1 MPIKHTDF
9 VIQGMFRDMSEH
21 GFDSKFAY
29 ENQNLRITAEPNSS
43 STHTGDMYALTNE
56 KGNKYVP
63 IWGLDSTGHNRMNG
77 DKQIFNDTGD
87 MWGVPVGQALLN
99 DKWVVFMIDRD
110 KDIFIDGVEREIED
124 FPIQITQIQNL
135 KVDSNDRIY
144 KLWFNNDKM
153 YGTLLYEGHL
163 NLSSNFP
170 LETLPYYENS
180 QIQKVY
186 WTDGLNQPRYIN
198 IEATDEEKAK
208 WTDTSF
214 DFVST
219 IELLNHK
226 VTITENTTGG
236 MFPAGVIQWYFTYGK
251 QFGPESNIFTQT
263 GLYELKHPT
272 RGAAPDEYTT
282 QSFTIKLTGLD
293 YEHFDSVNIYSVIRT
308 SINGVP
314 NCKLVANIKL
324 SGTSFEYVDTN
335 LTGEAIDP
343 TSLFYKGG
351 EPITAYT
358 FEQKENTLFLGN
370 YSITR
375 PYISSQIKDS
385 LRSFAFY
392 GNANT
397 IDPSGRYLK
406 TTKGTGFK
414 FTNGSEW
421 GNKVSNFLIEN
432 VTNSTLKK
440 KNNTTS
446 KVVSRDYDSSTAQ
459 KLTDVPYTGNVSYFK
474 NYNIYRVGI
483 QFQHYTG
490 KWSEVVWLGDY
501 KCTDDYRRLID
512 DSETWFL
519 GYFEANTIGYLN
531 LNSVKSVI
539 ESLIHAGYRMV
550 RPVIIYPTISEKTV
564 LGQGVLCN
572 TVRPSVDANTVYP
585 DYFFRPVRK
594 PNVDISTYA
603 ANTYST
609 ESVFVQGYRPP
620 FESYGQIWKTATGG
634 HVMNNLINSINDL
647 SENHFIQDGTVVD
660 IYSSDIEFDDAI
672 KVYNLDN
679 ITLKKHGEIN
689 IYNQKC
695 SVEIQTSTIAKANIG
710 VNRWYSNIR
719 KKGFFSTWTGRQSIY
734 YDWELN
740 YGIPGGYGRDNNSA
754 FGYHYASKDE
764 MYLPTSYYPNK
775 FLLSGSNIYIS
786 GCKHYT
792 GGYVWN
798 DFIRN
803 LGTRHDE
810 NLDMDVP
817 SKPAVFM
824 ANSYNYIFPVF
835 LWQPSGSICYDKD
848 SEASSV
854 LKSNK
859 TLNYFTSNQYLGD
872 TRDYTDS
879 TQTIQAEC
887 KFVDTFDTKK
897 LFSSGDNVLLYKS
910 NVDTS
915 FLHGDDYYA
924 YTLKCWDFHSGTIT
938 DWNKYN
944 IFAGCNITNEVFGP
958 NLTLENGTNTI
969 GAKNHL
975 EEGFTVDGIKSI
987 YRYYDADVVMSK
999 VGFYKWAKNSDSAD
1013 SPEPEEDTFHWLQDS
1028 IKIEP
1033 ENEFSNTYT
1042 FVTQVKY
1049 KTVPHIISVLTEY
1062 IWDSSWK
1069 QTYGNFPDKYLGN
1082 GFFNNKMVGQNA
1094 VGLPIVDIMQDVELS
1109 TIYGGYSEAVLQ
1121 RCSFLPCG
1129 DTVSI
1134 CHWAYNSE
1142 TQEDELVPNTNIEI
1156 VWDKGD
1162 IHRQHYECL
1171 KTYPYTLEDENS
1183 VTEVLD
1189 VELETYYNLNGRYDT
1204 WKGNP
1209 QLSTMPSNFN
1219 LMNPVYNQQDNFMVY
1234 HGLDLSKFSVSNF
1247 PNSFTWTLTKNAGDE
1262 IDKWT
1267 QITLANTLDVDMN
1280 RGQITK
1286 IIGLQ
1291 DNLLCFQP
1299 KGISQILYNERE
1311 QISTASGVPIEIG
1324 NSGKVNGTRYL
1335 SILAGCNNKWS
1346 MCKSEKGLYWV
1357 DDVNK
1362 QILNFTT
1369 QVTNLS
1375 DALGFHSWINDMAS
1389 LNIWTP
1395 LGFYNFVSYFDP
1407 YNEDV
1412 VFYYKNN
1419 ALSFSEQLNCFDT
1432 FLPYRFVP
1440 YYMPFHNSAF
1450 TLSDRDSDG
1459 KDTYRVWEHHKGNYN
1474 YFYVHDRCTYE
1485 AGYVH
1490 LKGRYDNENNPTDYG
1505 YEPYWT
1511 TLLVNPDMP
1520 YDKVFNN
1527 MDMRTDMWAKGTSG
1541 NYDKLL
1547 EETFSHIEVWNEF
1560 QWNKSQLIQRTDIPK
1575 LHLPKQH
1582 SILKKKFRVWYTN
1595 IPRDIT
1601 EPKDYIYEGIG
1612 QEIPTRGGIPTNRYY
1627 NRDRIRNTW
1636 MYMKLSKELI
1646 NNDPVIEY
1654 PYISDNK
1661 HNIHHIGVSYFI

>member
-9 VIQGMFRDMSEH
+9 VIQGMFRDTSEH
-21 GFDSKFAY
+21 AFDSKFAY
-29 ENQNLRITAEPNSS
+29 ENQNLRITADPNSS
-43 STHTGDMYALTNE
+43 SEHTSNMYALTNE

-63 IWGLDSTGHNRMNG
+63 IWGLDSTGHNRMYG
-77 DKQIFNDTGD
+77 DTHIFNDSGD

-99 DKWVVFMIDRD
+99 DKWVVFMVDRD
-110 KDIFIDGVEREIED
+110 KDVFIDGVEREIED
-124 FPIQITQIQNL
+124 LPIQNTQINNL

-153 YGTLLYEGHL
+153 YGDLLYEGHL
-163 NLSSNFP
+163 NLSTNFP
-170 LETLPYYENS
+170 LETLPYYENE

-186 WTDGLNQPRYIN
+186 WTDGLNQPRFIN

-236 MFPAGVIQWYFTYGK
+236 MFPAGVVQWYFTYGK

-263 GLYELKHPT
+263 GLYELKHPD

-335 LTGEAIDP
+335 LTGEAVDP

-370 YSITR
+370 YNITR
-375 PYISSQIKDS
+375 PYISNQIKDS

-392 GNANT
+392 GYANT
-397 IDPSGRYLK
+397 KDPSGRYLK
-406 TTKGTGFK
+406 TTKGTSFK
-414 FTNGSEW
+414 FTNGVDIVGRKELSL
-421 GNKVSNFLIEN
+421 FTN
-432 VTNSTLKK
+432 VTPHTIGFELEPKGTIIDDFVVDDDIREDFIHP
-440 KNNTTS
+440 NTAT
-446 KVVSRDYDSSTAQ
+446 
-459 KLTDVPYTGNVSYFK
+459 YFK
-474 NYNIYRVGI
+474 KDNYYRVGI

-490 KWSEVVWLGDY
+490 RWSEVVWLGDY
-501 KCTDDYRRLID
+501 LCTDSLDYLV
-512 DSETWFL
+512 DSNIEDHL
-519 GYFEANTIGYLN
+519 NVYIRPLGYLN
-531 LNSVKSVI
+531 LNSVKSII

-550 RPVIIYPTISEKTV
+550 RPVIIYPNISEKV
-564 LGQGVLCN
+564 FLGQGVLCN
-572 TVRPSVDANTVYP
+572 TLRSSIDTHTVYP
-585 DYFFRPVRK
+585 DYFFR
-594 PNVDISTYA
+594 NVAKSNVQIGTFSAGTYCQ
-603 ANTYST
+603 
-609 ESVFVQGYRPP
+609 ECVFRQGYMPV
-620 FESYGQIWKTATGG
+620 FESYGQNFLIEGEGITGPLSYNA
-634 HVMNNLINSINDL
+634 VNDL
-647 SENHFIQDGTVVD
+647 SEVCFIQDGSVVD
-660 IYSSDIEFDDAI
+660 IYSPDAEFDDAL
-672 KVYNLDN
+672 KVYSLENVRLS
-679 ITLKKHGEIN
+679 KRGELEI
-689 IYNQKC
+689 Q
-695 SVEIQTSTIAKANIG
+695 SQHTDVQIQTSTIAEASIG
-710 VNRWYSNIR
+710 VYDWDTPAQKSNFFR
-719 KKGFFSTWTGRQSIY
+719 TWDSTTYYEWEGGDKKAPKGF
-734 YDWELN
+734 
-740 YGIPGGYGRDNNSA
+740 GRDVDGDK
-754 FGYHYASKDE
+754 GYDDVTHTNR
-764 MYLPTSYYPNK
+764 YLPKTFYPK
-775 FLLSGSNIYIS
+775 KLLWNGINT
-786 GCKHYT
+786 GTQHYT
-792 GGYVWN
+792 GGYVWA
-798 DFIRN
+798 DFLRN
-803 LGTRHDE
+803 TSERHDDT
-810 NLDMDVP
+810 LGIDVP
-817 SKPAVFM
+817 TKEAVWM
-824 ANSYNYIFPVF
+824 THSYSFIYPVF
-835 LWQPSGSICYDKD
+835 VWQPSGSICYDKKKD
-848 SEASSV
+848 GSSI

-859 TLNYFTSNQYLGD
+859 TLNFFNSSFYNTEVNQTYNAKCIIMD
-872 TRDYTDS
+872 TFS
-879 TQTIQAEC
+879 TEKLFDTTIY
-887 KFVDTFDTKK
+887 KSHVDTSLVHGDAYIAYADALWGGEADWRATNLFAGYTSWKKRFSYNMTAPSGTLSDKNNYDTLGLTSLPK
-897 LFSSGDNVLLYKS
+897 LTSIYERNSGLVPWKGNTDEEDYFPWIGDVRIDSGDNVHTA
-910 NVDTS
+910 N
-915 FLHGDDYYA
+915 
-924 YTLKCWDFHSGTIT
+924 
-938 DWNKYN
+938 
-944 IFAGCNITNEVFGP
+944 
-958 NLTLENGTNTI
+958 
-969 GAKNHL
+969 
-975 EEGFTVDGIKSI
+975 
-987 YRYYDADVVMSK
+987 
-999 VGFYKWAKNSDSAD
+999 
-1013 SPEPEEDTFHWLQDS
+1013 
-1028 IKIEP
+1028 
-1033 ENEFSNTYT
+1033 T
-1042 FVTQVKY
+1042 FVTSVKY
-1049 KTVPHIISVLTEY
+1049 KTVPHITAILSE
-1062 IWDSSWK
+1062 WDWNDGEHRLSND
-1069 QTYGNFPDKYLGN
+1069 TPDNYLGDSRFPTIN
-1082 GFFNNKMVGQNA
+1082 GTSKIPV
-1094 VGLPIVDIMQDVELS
+1094 VDIMQDVELS
-1109 TIYGGYSEAVLQ
+1109 TIFGGYSDAIIQ
-1121 RCSFLPCG
+1121 RNNFLPCG
-1129 DTVSI
+1129 DTIPI
-1134 CHWAYNSE
+1134 CHYEYNQE
-1142 TQEDELVPNTNIEI
+1142 TEKMELVPNTKIEI
-1156 VWDKGD
+1156 IWDKGD

-1209 QLSTMPSNFN
+1209 QLSTMPSNWN
-1219 LMNPVYNQQDNFMVY
+1219 LMNPVYNQKDNFMTY
-1234 HGLDLSKFSVSNF
+1234 HGLDLSKFSVNNF
-1247 PNSFTWTLTKNAGDE
+1247 PNSFTWTLTKSAGDE

-1335 SILAGCNNKWS
+1335 SVLAGCNNKWS

-1362 QILNFTT
+1362 QIMNFTT

-1389 LNIWTP
+1389 LNIWNP
-1395 LGFYNFVSYFDP
+1395 LGFNNFVSYFDP

-1440 YYMPFHNSAF
+1440 YYMAFHNSAF

-1459 KDTYRVWEHHKGNYN
+1459 KDTYKVWEHFKGDYN
-1474 YFYVHDRCTYE
+1474 YFYVHDVNIYDSENPLLLKCKGMYE
-1485 AGYVH
+1485 DSE
-1490 LKGRYDNENNPTDYG
+1490 KTKPTDFG

-1527 MDMRTDMWAKGTSG
+1527 MDMRTDMWSKDG
-1541 NYDKLL
+1541 KLL
-1547 EETFSHIEVWNEF
+1547 EDTFSHIEVWNEF
-1560 QWNKSQLIQRTDIPK
+1560 QWNKSQLIRQVDIPK
-1575 LHLPKQH
+1575 IHLPAQH

-1595 IPRDIT
+1595 IPRDIS
-1601 EPKDYIYEGIG
+1601 EPKKYIWDSIN
-1612 QEIPTRGGIPTNRYY
+1612 QEVPTRNGILRTRWY
-1627 NRDRIRNTW
+1627 NRDRMRNTW
-1636 MYMKLSKELI
+1636 LYLKLSKELI
-1646 NNDPVIEY
+1646 KDDILIEY
-1654 PYISDNK
+1654 PYISNNK